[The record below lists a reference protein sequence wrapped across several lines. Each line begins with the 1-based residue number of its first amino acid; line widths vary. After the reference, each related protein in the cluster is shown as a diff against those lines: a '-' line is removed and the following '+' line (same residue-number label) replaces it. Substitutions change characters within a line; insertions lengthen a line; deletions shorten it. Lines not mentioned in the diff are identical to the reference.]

1 MDKKFEKYAKVFLE
15 QNSKINLISKND
27 EKYLWEKHIKD
38 SLAISYF
45 FEKYDI
51 NPAGMCMLDIGTGG
65 GFPALPVAIVYPQMN
80 VTALDSIRKKINAI
94 SDMKDKLNI
103 NNLNVVCDRAEN
115 LKFKYKIITARAV
128 SKLSKIIEYAVPLL
142 EDDGYFIAYKSL
154 KAQDE
159 IDESQNVLKKF
170 GVKVDTII
178 PYELS
183 ADENFKR
190 NLVVIRHSY
199 SKFE

>member
-80 VTALDSIRKKINAI
+80 VAALDSIRKKINAI
-94 SDMKDKLNI
+94 SEMKDKLNI

-115 LKFKYKIITARAV
+115 LNLKYDIITARAV
-128 SKLSKIIEYAVPLL
+128 SKLSKIIEYAVPLM
-142 EDDGYFIAYKSL
+142 EDNGYFVAYKSL

-190 NLVVIRHSY
+190 NLVVIRHS
-199 SKFE
+199 

>member
-51 NPAGMCMLDIGTGG
+51 NPAGICMLDIGTGG
-65 GFPALPVAIVYPQMN
+65 GFPALPVAIAYPQMN
-80 VTALDSIRKKINAI
+80 VAALDSIRKKINAI
-94 SDMKDKLNI
+94 SEMRDKLNI
-103 NNLNVVCDRAEN
+103 NNLTLICDRAEN
-115 LKFKYKIITARAV
+115 LNFKYDIITARAV
-128 SKLSKIIEYAVPLL
+128 SKLSKIIEYAVPLM
-142 EDDGYFIAYKSL
+142 EDNGYFVAYKSL

-159 IDESQNVLKKF
+159 IDEAQEVLKKF
-170 GVKVDTII
+170 CVKVDTII

-190 NLVVIRHSY
+190 NLVVIRHSWPL
-199 SKFE
+199 

>member
-65 GFPALPVAIVYPQMN
+65 GFPALPVAIAYPQMN
-80 VTALDSIRKKINAI
+80 VAALDSIRKKINAI

-115 LKFKYKIITARAV
+115 LNLKYDIITARAV
-128 SKLSKIIEYAVPLL
+128 SKLSKIIEYAVPLM
-142 EDDGYFIAYKSL
+142 EDNGYFVAYKSL

-159 IDESQNVLKKF
+159 IDEAQEVLKKF
-170 GVKVDTII
+170 CVKVDTII

-190 NLVVIRHSY
+190 NLVVIRHS
-199 SKFE
+199 

>member
-51 NPAGMCMLDIGTGG
+51 NPAGICMLDIGTGG
-65 GFPALPVAIVYPQMN
+65 GFPALPVAIAYPQMN
-80 VTALDSIRKKINAI
+80 VAALDSIRKKINAI
-94 SDMKDKLNI
+94 SEMRDKLNI
-103 NNLNVVCDRAEN
+103 NNLTLICDRAEN
-115 LKFKYKIITARAV
+115 LNFKYDIITARAV
-128 SKLSKIIEYAVPLL
+128 SKLSKIIEYAVPLM
-142 EDDGYFIAYKSL
+142 EDNGYFVAYKSL

-159 IDESQNVLKKF
+159 IDEAQEVLKKF
-170 GVKVDTII
+170 CVKVDTII

-190 NLVVIRHSY
+190 NLVVIRHS
-199 SKFE
+199 

>member
-80 VTALDSIRKKINAI
+80 VAALDSIRKKINAI

-103 NNLNVVCDRAEN
+103 NNLTLICDRAEN
-115 LKFKYKIITARAV
+115 LNLKYDIITARAV

-159 IDESQNVLKKF
+159 IDEAQEVLKKF
-170 GVKVDTII
+170 CVKVDTII

-190 NLVVIRHSY
+190 NLVVIRHS
-199 SKFE
+199 